1 MVSYVRKQNIL
12 KKSKYINKKS
22 KQFRRKG
29 RKYTRKRRNTF
40 GGALDNRLIEI
51 EIILDSSDSFKIKV
65 NKDDNIYD
73 SVFEHLIKLNHVV
86 GNDMYRILGHV
97 YFDQTSIEKGTTY
110 EDHYIEEGARLNVNI
125 QEVKDLK
132 ERIVEYKKAL
142 EEGNMDNWIYE
153 YIKPNHRDK
162 IREKAKNMI

>member
-40 GGALDNRLIEI
+40 GGALDNRQIEI
-51 EIILDSSDSFKIKV
+51 EIILDSSDSFYIKV

-86 GNDMYRILGHV
+86 GNDMYRILG
-97 YFDQTSIEKGTTY
+97 QCISI
-110 EDHYIEEGARLNVNI
+110 R
-125 QEVKDLK
+125 
-132 ERIVEYKKAL
+132 
-142 EEGNMDNWIYE
+142 
-153 YIKPNHRDK
+153 HR
-162 IREKAKNMI
+162 